1 MNDNWFVYVWWFDV
15 VFYIF
20 DEINYDVILNI
31 GWEIF
36 LLKEVEMFYWM
47 GSIFLLNKWWLLK
60 NVKVYKIFWLYVN
73 K

>member
-15 VFYIF
+15 VFDIF

-36 LLKEVEMFYWM
+36 LLKEVEMFYRM
-47 GSIFLLNKWWLLK
+47 GSIFFLNKWWLLK
-60 NVKVYKIFWLYVN
+60 KC
-73 K
+73 

>member
-15 VFYIF
+15 VFDIF

-36 LLKEVEMFYWM
+36 LLKEVEMFYRM
-47 GSIFLLNKWWLLK
+47 GSIFLLNKLWL
-60 NVKVYKIFWLYVN
+60 
-73 K
+73 

>member
-15 VFYIF
+15 VFDIF

-36 LLKEVEMFYWM
+36 LLKEVEMFYRM
-47 GSIFLLNKWWLLK
+47 GCIFFLNKWWLLK
-60 NVKVYKIFWLYVN
+60 KCLGI
-73 K
+73 

>member
-15 VFYIF
+15 VFDIY

-36 LLKEVEMFYWM
+36 LLKEVEMFYRM

-60 NVKVYKIFWLYVN
+60 KCYGI
-73 K
+73 